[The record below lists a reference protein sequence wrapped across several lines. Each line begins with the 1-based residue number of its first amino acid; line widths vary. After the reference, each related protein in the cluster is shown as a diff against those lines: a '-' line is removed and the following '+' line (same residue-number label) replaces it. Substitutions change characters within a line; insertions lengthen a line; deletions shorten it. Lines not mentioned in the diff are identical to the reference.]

1 MMATEGG
8 DLPGEDSRM
17 GSRVTLSDEVY
28 ESIKTLIMDHAIAP
42 GCRVTIDAVSRQLDV
57 SPTPVREALARL
69 EADGLV
75 VKRPMAGYTTTALLT
90 PAEYDDLFEVR
101 LLLECAAAARA
112 ARSAPPDAEFPT
124 LPVPTGDPGYA
135 GHAAF
140 TAADAAFHHAVAAAS
155 GNPVLHD
162 AITRLHAHLHIHR
175 LSFPGAAS
183 TQAEHDAIVAGIR
196 AGDPAG
202 ADRAMRRHL
211 EAARDRHRV

>member
-1 MMATEGG
+1 
-8 DLPGEDSRM
+8 M
-17 GSRVTLSDEVY
+17 GSRLTLSDEVY
-28 ESIKTLIMDHAIAP
+28 ESVKALIMDHAIAP
-42 GCRVTIDAVSRQLDV
+42 GGRVTIDAVSRQLDV

-90 PAEYDDLFEVR
+90 PAEVDDLFEVR

-112 ARSAPPDAEFPT
+112 AQSASDAEFPA
-124 LPVPTGDPGYA
+124 LPAPTSDPGYA

-140 TAADAAFHHAVAAAS
+140 TAADAAFHDAVAAAA
-155 GNPVLHD
+155 GNAMLHD
-162 AITRLHAHLHIHR
+162 AITRLHSHLHIHR

-183 TQAEHDAIVAGIR
+183 TQTEHDAIVAAIR
-196 AGDPAG
+196 AGDPAEA
-202 ADRAMRRHL
+202 ADAMRRHL